1 MKFKRTILLM
11 MLLSVMLTAVTGGT
25 IAWFTDS
32 VSSTE
37 NVIQSGNLD
46 MVVEYKTS
54 LDGEWAELKEDTKL
68 FKENAL
74 YEPGYTELVF
84 LRVKNA
90 GNLAFKYKA
99 DLAINNSVIGTS
111 VLGNEI
117 KLSDYMQAGIY
128 VQDEYSSGANYW
140 EILGPTMFRD
150 RATALSSLTLTDMNK
165 MTEEGTLT
173 LATDKPVLPGEQTSQ
188 VIVLALHMP
197 ETVGNEANHKTG
209 TAAPQINLGLHI
221 AATQF
226 THEED
231 IFDNQYDKD
240 ATYPDNDNAT
250 KVASLEELKAAL
262 AEGGHI
268 KLTDDITFDN
278 MLKLEN
284 GVEVTLDLNGK
295 TIDFKRIDSFNPG
308 NPLFYP
314 LPGTKLTITGNG
326 TVDLGNNFDAALVFP
341 AGEVVIE
348 NGKFI
353 RNRIPDGTD
362 PDDVQTLFMG
372 VKTAGSSVVIKD
384 GYFDG
389 GYYDANAADIDEL
402 LAGTKTLTETED
414 DIAKRGISTDKNA
427 VRVALKNNT
436 TLLLNLSWGSEAGTQ
451 DFRVYGG
458 TFVGANPAWG
468 DEGCALPYADN
479 NYLRPWSYYHGTFL
493 DGQQMLKDKIELP
506 AGYTIN
512 KGTTAD
518 GRPTYT
524 VNYSN

>member
-250 KVASLEELKAAL
+250 KVASLDELKAAL
-262 AEGGHI
+262 AEGGNI
-268 KLTDDITFDN
+268 KLTDSIELD
-278 MLKLEN
+278 
-284 GVEVTLDLNGK
+284 EVLNVAEGAEVYLDMNGK
-295 TIDFKRIDSFNPG
+295 TITAKAGSAADPV
-308 NPLFYP
+308 FYTYK
-314 LPGTKLTITGNG
+314 GSTLTITGNG
-326 TVDLGNNFDAALVFP
+326 TVKLEDPFMSLAVPYGD
-341 AGEVVIE
+341 VVIE
-348 NGKFI
+348 NGTFV
-353 RNRIPDGTD
+353 RNVPAGT
-362 PDDVQTLFMG
+362 PANQVGALFVGTG
-372 VKTAGSSVVIKD
+372 VSPWGSQSVTING

-389 GYYDANAADIDEL
+389 GYYDENAADIEEL
-402 LAGTKTLTETED
+402 LAGTKTLTETAD
-414 DIAKRGISTDKNA
+414 DIAKRGVSTDKNA
-427 VRVALKNNT
+427 VRVAIKNNVSKT
-436 TLLLNLSWGSEAGTQ
+436 LNLSSNL
-451 DFRVYGG
+451 FKVKGG
-458 TFVGANPAWG
+458 TFVGMNPAWG
-468 DEGCALPYADN
+468 DEGCMLPTTP
-479 NYLRPWSYYHGTFL
+479 NYLRPWSYYQGALIEGQTFNEN
-493 DGQQMLKDKIELP
+493 GIVLP
-506 AGYTIN
+506 AGYTIT
-512 KGTTAD
+512 KGATAD